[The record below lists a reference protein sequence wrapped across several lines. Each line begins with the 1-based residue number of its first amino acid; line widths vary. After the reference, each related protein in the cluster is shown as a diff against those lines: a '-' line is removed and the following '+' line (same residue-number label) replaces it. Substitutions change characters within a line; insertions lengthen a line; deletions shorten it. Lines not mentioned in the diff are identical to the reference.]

1 MQYRSNNI
9 RTPQKNSKSI
19 SSVHNSNSSSMCL
32 AGCYS
37 LVGVAGVVVLLHLT
51 QASPLSTCC
60 NKAALHI
67 RLLQAQHNNG
77 VDVVGVTAAW
87 PIASTSTCFTPSC
100 FMSTCFMP
108 VCFTSACFTS
118 ACARHGFSYTLTWG
132 GLSEVGSSV
141 CTNQLRHRS
150 SRTHHSFVLLSGDE

>member
-1 MQYRSNNI
+1 MVQYRSNSI
-9 RTPQKNSKSI
+9 RNPQKNSKSI

-77 VDVVGVTAAW
+77 VDVVGFTAAW

-118 ACARHGFSYTLTWG
+118 TCFTSTCFTSACARHGFSYTLTCGWIER
-132 GLSEVGSSV
+132 SW
-141 CTNQLRHRS
+141 QLCLH
-150 SRTHHSFVLLSGDE
+150 